1 MTTIDPNATLAE
13 LVTAN
18 PALAAH
24 LDPTEFDHCCGGQR
38 R

>member
-1 MTTIDPNATLAE
+1 MTTIDVNTTLAE

-24 LDPTEFDHCCGGQR
+24 LDRAGLQG
-38 R
+38 